1 MYFKILKRSA
11 VRQAFFYYIHDEKM
25 KHKLNCYIHKVY
37 ADQVTPIGVYLN
49 IRGRFPGSI
58 LLESSE
64 IDDQKNAHSIIC
76 AQPIAGIQLTSTCL
90 TQYDNIQK
98 TEKPTSDI
106 FRIQEDLNRF
116 FNSFEV
122 QNDHGGINGFF
133 GFQAFEAV
141 RYFETKNANLCEQ
154 ADAELPLI
162 DYRLFQYVIC
172 FNHFNNEIIFIE
184 NASTENSSTIVQFA
198 SNALSSRSGTFPFK
212 LTSTETAY
220 TPDADFLENINIA
233 RTHCKRGDVF
243 QMVLSRKFG
252 QPFQGDEFN
261 VYRALRH
268 INPSP
273 YMFFFD
279 YSSFKIFGSSP
290 ETQIRIINRE
300 AMINPIAG
308 TYKRTGNKEED
319 DQLGISLLNDHKES
333 AEHCMLVDLARNDLN
348 RHCSNVSVSA
358 FRTVKQFSHV
368 IHLVSNVKGELNTLS
383 NSIEVLAD
391 TFPAGTLSGAPK
403 IRAIQLLA
411 RIERDPRGYYGGS
424 IGFIDFKGNV
434 NQAIMIR
441 SFLSKNNEL
450 IYRAGAGIVLNS
462 KPDSELQEVDNK
474 LAALRTALMLAQNF

>member
-1 MYFKILKRSA
+1 MYFKICKRSA
-11 VRQAFFYYIHDEKM
+11 VRQAFFNFAYAEEM

-49 IRGRFPGSI
+49 IRGLFPGSI

-76 AQPIAGIQLTSTCL
+76 ANPIAGIQLTSAFL
-90 TQYDNIQK
+90 TQYTDIHK
-98 TEKPTSDI
+98 TSKPTIAIS
-106 FRIQEDLNRF
+106 RIQEDLNGF

-141 RYFETKNANLCEQ
+141 RYFETKKANLCEE
-154 ADAELPLI
+154 ASGEFPLI

-184 NASTENSSTIVQFA
+184 NASTENSSTVVQFA
-198 SNALSSRSGTFPFK
+198 LNALSARSGTFPFK
-212 LTSTETAY
+212 LTSTETEY
-220 TPDADFLENINIA
+220 TTDAEFLEKINIA
-233 RTHCKRGDVF
+233 RAHCKRGDVF

-290 ETQIRIINRE
+290 ETQIRISNR
-300 AMINPIAG
+300 AALINPIAG
-308 TYKRTGNKEED
+308 TYKRTGHKEED
-319 DQLGISLLNDHKES
+319 DQLAISLLNDHKES

-348 RHCSNVSVSA
+348 RHCRNVSVTA
-358 FRTVKQFSHV
+358 LRTVKQFSHV
-368 IHLVSNVKGELNTLS
+368 IHLVSNVEGELNNLS

-411 RIERDPRGYYGGS
+411 QIEKDPRGYYGGS

-450 IYRAGAGIVLNS
+450 IYRAGAGIVVNS
-462 KPDSELQEVDNK
+462 MPSSELQEVDNK
-474 LAALRTALMLAQNF
+474 LAALRKALILAQNF